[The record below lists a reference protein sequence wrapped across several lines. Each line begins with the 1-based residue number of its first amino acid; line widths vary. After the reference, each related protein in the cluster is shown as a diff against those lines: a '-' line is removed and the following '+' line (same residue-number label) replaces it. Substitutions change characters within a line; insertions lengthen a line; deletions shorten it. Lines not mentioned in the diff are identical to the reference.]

1 MGEYSRRNF
10 LKGSVVGLAAMA
22 GAGALAGCAPK
33 GAGSGGGAAKD
44 GMTYADTIE
53 WNGEYDV
60 VVVGFGGAG
69 AVAARYAAE
78 EGARVL
84 LIDKAP
90 LGNEGGNT
98 RYCGQLIVYSEDKEA
113 MKKYY
118 AGLAAGH
125 DLPEDVLETYCQGL
139 TETKQM
145 LINDFDVPEENF
157 QHWKD
162 DCSLQPLIAHFLPEY
177 PEIEG
182 GEALD
187 LISVNREEQ
196 GFSHLWKAYRKKI
209 DSMSDKIDVWCNA
222 PATHLFQDPVS
233 KAVIGLTVEKDGEP
247 VNVRALNGVVLSCG
261 GFENNKTMVE
271 GYLGLSK
278 FTVSGTL
285 FNTGD
290 GIKLA
295 SEVGADFW
303 HMEAYEGNC
312 FHFGG
317 VSFPIKETEHSLRSV
332 MNNPYLVSGSYV
344 VVGDDG
350 QRYMTEDAVARH
362 GHMPVNGEWVMIKRP
377 HTTWWVWDSAHNEL
391 IEKMN
396 GLAGYDETL
405 VTANTIAELE
415 VALGI
420 REGALQ
426 STIDGFNRSAKDGFD
441 PDFRRTPESMRPLS
455 ETGPYYAIELRQA
468 ILNTQGGA
476 RRNGN
481 AEVIGIDGEPIPHL
495 YSAGEFGGITPYQY
509 NGGGNMAE
517 CLIFGRL
524 AGKGAAAQKDPLP
537 PLPVNVE
544 SEIEYTQGS
553 GSSTVETDPASV
565 KTEANQYVGASDSG
579 MGGQM
584 LVKVTLDGS
593 TITNVE
599 VVEHHETAGIGTPAI
614 ETIPSAIVE
623 ANSADVDVVAGAT
636 MSSRAIIDATKD
648 ALAKAGL

>member
-261 GFENNKTMVE
+261 GFENNKTMVRATWAFPNSPSAE
-271 GYLGLSK
+271 RFSTRAMASSSPPK
-278 FTVSGTL
+278 SARISGTWRP
-285 FNTGD
+285 TRAT
-290 GIKLA
+290 A
-295 SEVGADFW
+295 SISA
-303 HMEAYEGNC
+303 AC
-312 FHFGG
+312 P
-317 VSFPIKETEHSLRSV
+317 SPSR
-332 MNNPYLVSGSYV
+332 
-344 VVGDDG
+344 
-350 QRYMTEDAVARH
+350 
-362 GHMPVNGEWVMIKRP
+362 RP
-377 HTTWWVWDSAHNEL
+377 S
-391 IEKMN
+391 
-396 GLAGYDETL
+396 
-405 VTANTIAELE
+405 
-415 VALGI
+415 
-420 REGALQ
+420 
-426 STIDGFNRSAKDGFD
+426 
-441 PDFRRTPESMRPLS
+441 
-455 ETGPYYAIELRQA
+455 
-468 ILNTQGGA
+468 
-476 RRNGN
+476 
-481 AEVIGIDGEPIPHL
+481 IP
-495 YSAGEFGGITPYQY
+495 
-509 NGGGNMAE
+509 
-517 CLIFGRL
+517 C
-524 AGKGAAAQKDPLP
+524 AA
-537 PLPVNVE
+537 
-544 SEIEYTQGS
+544 S
-553 GSSTVETDPASV
+553 
-565 KTEANQYVGASDSG
+565 
-579 MGGQM
+579 
-584 LVKVTLDGS
+584 
-593 TITNVE
+593 
-599 VVEHHETAGIGTPAI
+599 
-614 ETIPSAIVE
+614 
-623 ANSADVDVVAGAT
+623 
-636 MSSRAIIDATKD
+636 
-648 ALAKAGL
+648 